1 VFVRL
6 GLFGGTFNPIHIGH
20 LRAAVEVWEYFR
32 LDKVL
37 LIPSA
42 HPPHKNTDDLASSE
56 DRFEMVGLAIDGI
69 PFLEASDVEL
79 ARSGPSYTIETLKYF
94 QGQYGSTSAIHFIL
108 GIDAFSEITT
118 WKSHKRLFATAHFI
132 VMARPGSRL
141 KDLEGFILANIS
153 EEYQH
158 DRSSNTFRHP
168 SWCSIFSFD
177 ITHLDISATQTR
189 ARIKEG
195 RSIRFLVPEAVEA
208 FVKRKGLYR

>member
-1 VFVRL
+1 MRL
-6 GLFGGTFNPIHIGH
+6 GLFGGTFNPIHFGH
-20 LRAAVEVWEYFR
+20 LRAAVEVWESFR

-42 HPPHKNTDDLASSE
+42 HPPHKNAHDLASSE
-56 DRFEMVGLAIDGI
+56 DRFEMVSLAIEGI

-79 ARSGPSYTIETLKYF
+79 TRSGPSYTIETLQYF
-94 QGQYGSTSAIHFIL
+94 HGQYGSTSVIHFIL

-118 WKSHKRLFATAHFI
+118 WKSYKRLFATAHFI
-132 VMARPGSRL
+132 VMTRPGAKL
-141 KDLEGFILANIS
+141 KDLERFVFENIS

-158 DRSSNTFRHP
+158 DRPSNTFRHP
-168 SWCSIFSFD
+168 SWCTIFSFD

-195 RSIRFLVPEAVEA
+195 RCIRFLVPENVEA